1 MIELLF
7 CYYMDRPQE
16 MPEEYIRLIQTG
28 TGKERAVCD
37 YISGMTDN
45 YAIEKFEELFVPI
58 GWHVR

>member
-7 CYYMDRPQE
+7 QYYMEHPDG
-16 MPEEYIRLIQTG
+16 MPEEYTRLIDTG
-28 TGKERAVCD
+28 TDQERAVCD

-45 YAIEKFEELFVPI
+45 YAIEKFEELFVPM